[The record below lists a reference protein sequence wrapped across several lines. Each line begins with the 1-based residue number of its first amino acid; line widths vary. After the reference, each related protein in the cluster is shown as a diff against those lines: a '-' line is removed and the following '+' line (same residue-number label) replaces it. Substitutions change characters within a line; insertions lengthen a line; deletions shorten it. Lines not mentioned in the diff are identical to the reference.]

1 MTYLVF
7 LKGGEEGGGLGEDC
21 THVDSHLNKGV
32 RKYLGMSH
40 VRASFLVGGLSEA
53 FNSRSGKLLA
63 IGGVW

>member
-7 LKGGEEGGGLGEDC
+7 LKGVEEGGSLGEGC

-32 RKYLGMSH
+32 RKYGVSH